1 MICRQCLRRASALT
15 RQPFIASART
25 ISTFPARLNAS
36 GEAPKL
42 STPTTE
48 PGEELAKPAPAAEP
62 KSSCAAG
69 TVLTGLNYFKN
80 KQDPVALPDDQY
92 PEWLWRCLEYPE
104 KVNAAEDGAA
114 DEFSKSKKQ
123 RRLAAKKQRQLEARI
138 LATGDVEALAPK
150 IPLQHQTLNLAHGGE
165 GALSDVLKSSS
176 KRAELQKA
184 MRRERKSQIKE
195 ANYLKSM

>member
-80 KQDPVALPDDQY
+80 KQDPVALADDQY

-114 DEFSKSKKQ
+114 DEFCMFPFPHDS
-123 RRLAAKKQRQLEARI
+123 
-138 LATGDVEALAPK
+138 T
-150 IPLQHQTLNLAHGGE
+150 
-165 GALSDVLKSSS
+165 
-176 KRAELQKA
+176 
-184 MRRERKSQIKE
+184 
-195 ANYLKSM
+195 